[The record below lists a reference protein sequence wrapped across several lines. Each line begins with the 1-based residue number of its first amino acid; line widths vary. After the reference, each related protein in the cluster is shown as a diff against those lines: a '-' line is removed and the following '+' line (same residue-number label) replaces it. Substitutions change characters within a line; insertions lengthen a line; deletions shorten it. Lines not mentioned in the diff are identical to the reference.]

1 MSRKIKTIVVEDEPL
16 AREGLLTY
24 IQDIDFLEVKA
35 ACENALEANR
45 ILSSENIDLM
55 FLDIQMPKITGIDFL
70 KSIKEP
76 PIVIMTTAYPNFAL
90 QGYEL
95 DVLDYLVKPFPF
107 DRFLKAVNKAREFFD
122 MKNSRTGGT
131 SPEGI
136 VAPTTPKED
145 FFFVKCDHRYEKIHF
160 SDVLY
165 VEGMENYVVIH
176 TPTKQFMTLLR
187 MKNVEEIL
195 PPYAFMRI
203 HKSYIA
209 SVKAI
214 SSIDGN
220 EVVIGN
226 RRLPLSREKKAE
238 ILERLLKN

>member
-1 MSRKIKTIVVEDEPL
+1 MRKIQTIVVEDEPL
-16 AREGLLTY
+16 AREGLLNY

-35 ACENALEANR
+35 ACENALDANKV
-45 ILSSENIDLM
+45 LSSAPVDLM

-76 PIVIMTTAYPNFAL
+76 PMVIMTTAYPNFAL

-107 DRFLKAVNKAREFFD
+107 DRFLKAVNKSRET
-122 MKNSRTGGT
+122 RTT
-131 SPEGI
+131 EKQEPAI
-136 VAPTTPKED
+136 RED
-145 FFFVKCDHRYEKIHF
+145 FFFVKCDYRYEKIHF
-160 SDVLY
+160 DDVLY
-165 VEGMENYVVIH
+165 VEGMENYIVIH
-176 TPTKQFMTLLR
+176 TAAKQFMTLLR
-187 MKNVEEIL
+187 MKNIEEIL
-195 PPYAFMRI
+195 PAPSFIRI

-209 SVKAI
+209 SIKAI

-220 EVVIGN
+220 EVIIGN
-226 RRLPLSREKKAE
+226 KKLPLSREKKSE